1 MLEDMLRQ
9 MRRGKGKGMQAAGLR
24 VIEDKLVAKVGRWR
38 RDRWTGRRQI
48 VGGVKKG
55 EFYRKNVVPTRLSM
69 HYITR
74 NLLYII

>member
-24 VIEDKLVAKVGRWR
+24 MIEDKLVAKVGRWK

-48 VGGVKKG
+48 VGGVKK
-55 EFYRKNVVPTRLSM
+55 ESSIKRTWFQRD
-69 HYITR
+69 
-74 NLLYII
+74 